1 MYKCEPKKYKC
12 RCRLLEHKIGDAC
25 VKIRKCIGK
34 ISCDVKKLII
44 LKEYDLA
51 VLKSL
56 YGGM

>member
-1 MYKCEPKKYKC
+1 VNIRNISVGVDFWNIK
-12 RCRLLEHKIGDAC
+12 LEMRVQ